1 MVKDWENLTMN
12 EEMKLLRKNNQMD
25 EPHLFQAEK
34 DLFPEGSENTGLG
47 SSSRNCQETKE

>member
-1 MVKDWENLTMN
+1 MN

-47 SSSRNCQETKE
+47 SSSSNCQETKE